1 MTPAAR
7 RRCFNF
13 LRVAICIAA
22 LAYVAR
28 GVSFSDRVHLLDGT
42 AVHGTATESADAVNV
57 RTNDGELHSIPSNQI
72 ARDADGAP
80 RIEYG
85 LRTAWY
91 RSNTTLL
98 WLAVVLHFPVGFLQ
112 ANRIKILLAAQQIA
126 LSWWQCVKLSFAGN
140 FLNFAAPLGSN
151 AGDVF
156 KAYFVSLHTP
166 RRTEAVAT
174 VLLDR
179 IIGLGTLILVVA
191 LIAVFSPASSRLRP
205 FRNYVLMI
213 LALGVMAAIVYLSP
227 ALRRM
232 LSRWNFLRRVPGF
245 QHLVRVDEATRT
257 LAARPITVL
266 FAVLFTAA
274 LQALAMAAYFTVAVA
289 LDMKADAGN
298 MLEYYAYFA
307 TGAVIQALP
316 GPPQGLGTVE
326 LAYRYFLAPFGSPS
340 QIICFALAARLVV
353 LVCAL
358 PGVLVTI
365 TGAYRPNA
373 AENAPPRSAS
383 PSPESK
389 DAPHVP
395 ATGRS

>member
-7 RRCFNF
+7 KRWFNF

-28 GVSFSDRVHLLDGT
+28 GVSLSDRVFLLDGT
-42 AVHGTATESADAVNV
+42 VVHGRATESADAVSV
-57 RTNDGELHSIPSNQI
+57 RTPAGELHSIPSDRL
-72 ARDADGAP
+72 ARDSDGAP

-85 LRTAWY
+85 LRTAWH

-112 ANRIKILLAAQQIA
+112 ANRIKILLAAQRIA

-166 RRTEAVAT
+166 RRTEAVTT

-179 IIGLGTLILVVA
+179 IIGLGTLLLVVA
-191 LIAVFSPASSRLRP
+191 LIAVFSPPSSRLRP
-205 FRNYVLMI
+205 FRNYVLLI
-213 LALGVMAAIVYLSP
+213 LALAVVAAIVYLSP

-232 LSRWNFLRRVPGF
+232 ISRWNLPRRIPGF
-245 QHLVRVDEATRT
+245 EHLVRVDEATRT
-257 LAARPITVL
+257 LAARPVTVL

-289 LDMKADAGN
+289 LGMKADAGN

-340 QIICFALAARLVV
+340 QIVCFALAARLVV
-353 LVCAL
+353 LTCAL
-358 PGVLVTI
+358 PGVLVTL

-373 AENAPPRSAS
+373 TESALRLSAS
-383 PSPESK
+383 QNPDSK
-389 DAPHVP
+389 DSPRVSP
-395 ATGRS
+395 AGRS